1 MKIKLYLKSTEP
13 KIIDTENYL
22 TDDEWR
28 NMEEEERLKFIK
40 WNMSQDWIEIGY
52 EECGR

>member
-1 MKIKLYLKSTEP
+1 MKIKLYLNNPTTTVF
-13 KIIDTENYL
+13 DTEDYL

-40 WNMSQDWIEIGY
+40 WNMSQDWIEISY